1 MYLTPPPVFSIV
13 VPNSLDLI
21 TFSAAALSV
30 SMTAL
35 GVPAV
40 TKVPAQLSRPGGQ
53 PYEKNRATTNT
64 PIIVNASAILSAAP
78 KTSPIVAPTPARAA
92 A

>member
-1 MYLTPPPVFSIV
+1 MLKPMPRLVKDSIIVWTADFSSKGNATLSQI
-13 VPNSLDLI
+13 SGKG
-21 TFSAAALSV
+21 TFWRR
-30 SMTAL
+30 
-35 GVPAV
+35 
-40 TKVPAQLSRPGGQ
+40 KPGGQ

-78 KTSPIVAPTPARAA
+78 KTSPTVAPTPARAA